1 MILLSMILVPMLA
14 APFAYIGEKINKNIP
29 KYLSLSIGI
38 FLGLSTIYLLLNYP
52 NKGFAFEE
60 FYKIYPPFDFNL
72 HLAVDGIS
80 LILLSVT
87 AFLAITVTLS
97 SWNVEK
103 PGAYFF
109 LVLIFLGPMVGVF
122 TSLNLLWF
130 FIFWEFT
137 LVPMFFHIGIWG
149 AENRIYAAMKFF
161 IYTHLA
167 SIFLL
172 LGIIILFLNTH
183 TFDFT
188 NLFGVNLEPGI
199 AKLVWVLMFIGFAV
213 KMPVVPFH
221 TWLPDAHVQAPS
233 PISVF
238 LAGLLLKMGAYG
250 LLRWEIFMLPETSK
264 FFAPLMAFIAVLT
277 IFYAGF
283 RALAEDH
290 IKKMVA
296 YSSINHMGF
305 VLLGFSVITA
315 AGISAAIYE
324 MVGHALIISLLFMIA
339 GYIHSKTHTWY
350 ISELGG
356 LMKKIPGLMTM
367 FVIGILAAVGLP
379 GTAGFIGEITVMI
392 AAFDY
397 YGWIMIIVPLASALS
412 AGFFMWML
420 QRAVFGPLKE
430 CFKDLKSLKEL
441 PLIENIPLVMYII
454 AFIVIGI
461 VPSLVF
467 NLYNPV
473 VDAFAQLFNL
483 NRG

>member
-1 MILLSMILVPMLA
+1 MILLSMILIPVIVAPLA
-14 APFAYIGEKINKNIP
+14 WIGEKVNREVP
-29 KYLSLSIGI
+29 KYLSLAVGV
-38 FLGLSTIYLLLNYP
+38 FLSLCTAYLIINYP
-52 NKGFAFEE
+52 GNGFAFNE
-60 FYKIYPPFDFNL
+60 FYRIYPPFDFNL

-80 LILLSVT
+80 LVLIGIT
-87 AFLAITVTLS
+87 AFLSITVTLS
-97 SWNVEK
+97 SWHTEK

-109 LVLIFLGPMVGVF
+109 LILLFLGPMVGVF
-122 TSLNLLWF
+122 ASLNLLWF

-167 SIFLL
+167 SVFLL
-172 LGIIILFLNTH
+172 LGIIVLFLSTH
-183 TFDFT
+183 TFE
-188 NLFGVNLEPGI
+188 FGKLLNVHLDPSI
-199 AKLVWVLMFIGFAV
+199 AKLVWILMFIGFAV

-250 LLRWEIFMLPETSK
+250 LLRWEVFLMPGTTK

-290 IKKMVA
+290 IKRMVA

-305 VLLGFSVITA
+305 VLLGLSAITA
-315 AGISAAIYE
+315 AGISAAVYE
-324 MVGHALIISLLFMIA
+324 MVGHALVISLLFMIA
-339 GYIHSKTHTWY
+339 GYVHHKTHTWY

-356 LMKKIPGLMTM
+356 IMRKIPGLMTM
-367 FVIGILAAVGLP
+367 FVIGVLAAVGLP
-379 GTAGFIGEITVMI
+379 GTAGFVGELAVML

-397 YGWIMIIVPLASALS
+397 YGWVMIIVPLASALS

-420 QRAVFGPLKE
+420 QRAVFGPLRE
-430 CFKDLKSLKEL
+430 ALKGLPSLKEL
-441 PLIENIPLVMYII
+441 PMVENLPLVLYIA
-454 AFIVIGI
+454 AFILVGVI
-461 VPSLVF
+461 PSIVF

-473 VDAFAQLFNL
+473 INTFSQLFQ
-483 NRG
+483 

>member
-1 MILLSMILVPMLA
+1 MVLLSMILLPVLV
-14 APFAYIGEKINKNIP
+14 APFAWLGERLHKDLP
-29 KYLSLSIGI
+29 KYLSLAVGA
-38 FLGLSTIYLLLNYP
+38 FLALCTAYLLVKYP
-52 NKGFAFEE
+52 GNGFAFHE
-60 FYKIYPPFDFNL
+60 FYRIYPPFDFNL

-80 LILLSVT
+80 LVLIAIT

-97 SWNVEK
+97 SWHVER
-103 PGAYFF
+103 PGAFFF

-122 TSLNLLWF
+122 ASLNLLWF

-167 SIFLL
+167 SVFLL
-172 LGIIILFLNTH
+172 LGIIVLYLSTG
-183 TFDFT
+183 TFEFEK
-188 NLFGVNLEPGI
+188 LVGVHLSPEI
-199 AKLVWVLMFIGFAV
+199 AKLVWILMFIGFAV

-250 LLRWEIFMLPETSK
+250 LLRWELFLFPQTSK

-290 IKKMVA
+290 IKRMVA

-305 VLLGFSVITA
+305 VLLGLASLTA

-339 GYIHSKTHTWY
+339 GYIHHKTHTWY

-367 FVIGILAAVGLP
+367 FVIGVLAAVGLP
-379 GTAGFIGEITVMI
+379 GTAGFVGELTVML

-397 YGWIMIIVPLASALS
+397 YGWIMIIVPLASALG

-420 QRAVFGPLKE
+420 QRAVFGPLRE
-430 CFKDLKSLKEL
+430 GFENLKSLKEL
-441 PLIENIPLVMYII
+441 PLVENVPLAMYIA
-454 AFIVIGI
+454 AFILVGVIPA
-461 VPSLVF
+461 VVF

-473 VDAFAQLFNL
+473 VNTFAQLFK
-483 NRG
+483 

>member
-1 MILLSMILVPMLA
+1 MILLSMILVPVIL
-14 APFAYIGEKINKNIP
+14 APFAWLGEKLNKDFP
-29 KYLSLSIGI
+29 KLLSLGVGV
-38 FLGLSTIYLLLNYP
+38 FLALSTVYLIVKYP
-52 NKGFAFEE
+52 GNGFAFEE

-80 LILLSVT
+80 LVLLAIV
-87 AFLAITVTLS
+87 AFLSITVTLS
-97 SWNVEK
+97 SWNVER

-109 LVLIFLGPMVGVF
+109 LILAFLGPMVGVF

-167 SIFLL
+167 SVFLL
-172 LGIIILFLNTH
+172 LGIIVLYLNAH
-183 TFDFT
+183 TFDFLRLLGA
-188 NLFGVNLEPGI
+188 NLDPSVV
-199 AKLVWVLMFIGFAV
+199 KLVWILMFIGFAV

-250 LLRWEIFMLPETSK
+250 LLRWEIFLFPHTSK

-290 IKKMVA
+290 IKRMVA

-305 VLLGFSVITA
+305 VLLGLSAITA

-339 GYIHSKTHTWY
+339 GYVHHKTHTWY
-350 ISELGG
+350 ISEMGG
-356 LMKKIPGLMTM
+356 IMKKIPALMTM
-367 FVIGILAAVGLP
+367 FVIGVLAAVGLP
-379 GTAGFIGEITVMI
+379 GTAGFVGELSVML

-397 YGWIMIIVPLASALS
+397 YGWVMIIVPLASALG

-420 QRAVFGPLKE
+420 QRAVFGPLRE
-430 CFKDLKSLKEL
+430 EFKSLKSLKEL
-441 PLIENIPLVMYII
+441 PFIENLSLVLYIA
-454 AFIVIGI
+454 AFIFVGI
-461 VPSLVF
+461 VPSVVF

-473 VDAFAQLFNL
+473 VNAFAQLFK
-483 NRG
+483 

>member
-1 MILLSMILVPMLA
+1 MILLSMILLPILV
-14 APFAYIGEKINKNIP
+14 APFAYLGERVNRDIP
-29 KYLSLSIGI
+29 RYISITIGI
-38 FLGLSTIYLLLNYP
+38 FLALCTAYLVVEYP
-52 NKGFAFEE
+52 GNGFAFEE

-80 LILLSVT
+80 LTLLAIT

-97 SWNVEK
+97 SWNIEK

-109 LVLIFLGPMVGVF
+109 LILTFLSPMVGVF
-122 TSLNLLWF
+122 ASLNLLWF

-167 SIFLL
+167 SVFLL
-172 LGIIILFLNTH
+172 LGIIVLFLNAH
-183 TFDFT
+183 TFDFM
-188 NLFGVNLEPGI
+188 NLLGIKLDPGI
-199 AKLVWVLMFIGFAV
+199 AKLIWILMFIGFAV

-250 LLRWEIFMLPETSK
+250 LLRWEIFMLPQVSK

-290 IKKMVA
+290 IKRMVA

-305 VLLGFSVITA
+305 VLLGLSAITA
-315 AGISAAIYE
+315 AGISAALYE
-324 MVGHALIISLLFMIA
+324 MVGHALIISILFMIA
-339 GYIHSKTHTWY
+339 GYIHHKTHTWY

-367 FVIGILAAVGLP
+367 FVIGVLAAVGLP
-379 GTAGFIGEITVMI
+379 GTAGFVGELTVMV

-397 YGWIMIIVPLASALS
+397 YGWIMVIVPLASALG

-420 QRAVFGPLKE
+420 QRAIFGPLREAFKE
-430 CFKDLKSLKEL
+430 LKTLKEL
-441 PLIENIPLVMYII
+441 PAVENIPLAMYIA
-454 AFIVIGI
+454 AFILVGI
-461 VPSLVF
+461 VPSMVF

-473 VDAFAQLFNL
+473 VNAFAQLFK
-483 NRG
+483 

>member
-1 MILLSMILVPMLA
+1 MILLSMILIPVIVAPLA
-14 APFAYIGEKINKNIP
+14 WIGEKVNREIP
-29 KYLSLSIGI
+29 KYLSLAVGV
-38 FLGLSTIYLLLNYP
+38 FLSLCTAYLIINYP
-52 NKGFAFEE
+52 GNGFAFNE
-60 FYKIYPPFDFNL
+60 FYRIYPPFDFNL

-80 LILLSVT
+80 LVLIGIT
-87 AFLAITVTLS
+87 AFLSITVTLS
-97 SWNVEK
+97 SWHTEK

-109 LVLIFLGPMVGVF
+109 LILLFLGPMVGVF
-122 TSLNLLWF
+122 ASLNLLWF

-167 SIFLL
+167 SVFLL
-172 LGIIILFLNTH
+172 LGIIVLFLSTH
-183 TFDFT
+183 TFE
-188 NLFGVNLEPGI
+188 FGKLLNVHLDPSI
-199 AKLVWVLMFIGFAV
+199 AKLVWILMFIGFAV

-250 LLRWEIFMLPETSK
+250 LLRWEVFLMPNTTK

-290 IKKMVA
+290 IKRMVA

-305 VLLGFSVITA
+305 VLLGLSAITA
-315 AGISAAIYE
+315 AGISAAVYE
-324 MVGHALIISLLFMIA
+324 MVGHALVISLLFMIA
-339 GYIHSKTHTWY
+339 GYVHHKTHTWY

-356 LMKKIPGLMTM
+356 IMRKIPGLMTM
-367 FVIGILAAVGLP
+367 FVIGVLAAVGLP
-379 GTAGFIGEITVMI
+379 GTAGFVGELAVML

-397 YGWIMIIVPLASALS
+397 YGWVMIIVPLASALS

-420 QRAVFGPLKE
+420 QRAVFGPLRE
-430 CFKDLKSLKEL
+430 TLKGLPSLKEL
-441 PLIENIPLVMYII
+441 PMVENLPLALYIA
-454 AFIVIGI
+454 AFILVGVI
-461 VPSLVF
+461 PSIVF

-473 VDAFAQLFNL
+473 INTFSQLFQ
-483 NRG
+483 

>member
-1 MILLSMILVPMLA
+1 MVLLSMILLPVLV
-14 APFAYIGEKINKNIP
+14 APFAWIGEKVNRDFP
-29 KYLSLSIGI
+29 KYLSLAVGI
-38 FLGLSTIYLLLNYP
+38 FLAFCTAYLIVKYP
-52 NKGFAFEE
+52 GNGFAFEE
-60 FYKIYPPFDFNL
+60 FYRIYPPFDFNL

-80 LILLSVT
+80 LVLLAIV

-97 SWNVEK
+97 SWHVER

-109 LVLIFLGPMVGVF
+109 LILIFLGPMVGVF
-122 TSLNLLWF
+122 VSLNLLWF

-172 LGIIILFLNTH
+172 LGIIVLYLSTH
-183 TFDFT
+183 TFE
-188 NLFGVNLEPGI
+188 FGKLLNIHLDPSV
-199 AKLVWVLMFIGFAV
+199 AKLGFAV

-250 LLRWEIFMLPETSK
+250 LLRWEIFLFPQTSK

-290 IKKMVA
+290 IKRMVA

-305 VLLGFSVITA
+305 VLLGLSALTA
-315 AGISAAIYE
+315 AGISAAVYE
-324 MVGHALIISLLFMIA
+324 MVGHALVISLLFMIA
-339 GYIHSKTHTWY
+339 GYIHHKTHTWY

-356 LMKKIPGLMTM
+356 IMKKIPGLMTM
-367 FVIGILAAVGLP
+367 FVIGVLAAVGLP
-379 GTAGFIGEITVMI
+379 GTAGFVGELTVML

-397 YGWIMIIVPLASALS
+397 YGWIMVIVPLASALG

-420 QRAVFGPLKE
+420 QRAVFGPLRE
-430 CFKDLKSLKEL
+430 EFKNLATLKEL
-441 PLIENIPLVMYII
+441 PLVENIPLAMYIA
-454 AFIVIGI
+454 AFII
-461 VPSLVF
+461 VGVVPAVVF

-473 VDAFAQLFNL
+473 INTFAQLFQ
-483 NRG
+483 

>member
-1 MILLSMILVPMLA
+1 MILLSMILIPVIL
-14 APFAYIGEKINKNIP
+14 APFAWLGEKLNRDFP
-29 KYLSLSIGI
+29 KFLSLGVGV
-38 FLGLSTIYLLLNYP
+38 FLALSTAYLIVKYP
-52 NKGFAFEE
+52 GNDFAFGE
-60 FYKIYPPFDFNL
+60 FYHIYPPFDFNL

-80 LILLSVT
+80 LVLLAIV
-87 AFLAITVTLS
+87 AFLSITVTLS
-97 SWNVEK
+97 SWNVER

-109 LVLIFLGPMVGVF
+109 LVLAFLGPMVGVF

-167 SIFLL
+167 SVFLL
-172 LGIIILFLNTH
+172 LGIIVLYLNAH
-183 TFDFT
+183 TFDF
-188 NLFGVNLEPGI
+188 LKLLEAGVDPNV
-199 AKLVWVLMFIGFAV
+199 AKLVWILMFIGFAV

-250 LLRWEIFMLPETSK
+250 LLRWEIFLFPHTSK

-290 IKKMVA
+290 IKRMVA

-305 VLLGFSVITA
+305 VLLGLSAITA

-339 GYIHSKTHTWY
+339 GYVHHKTHTWY
-350 ISELGG
+350 ISEMGG
-356 LMKKIPGLMTM
+356 IMKKIPALMTM
-367 FVIGILAAVGLP
+367 FVIGVLAAVGLP
-379 GTAGFIGEITVMI
+379 GTAGFVGELSVML

-397 YGWIMIIVPLASALS
+397 YGWVMIIVPLASALG

-420 QRAVFGPLKE
+420 QRAVFGPLRE
-430 CFKDLKSLKEL
+430 GFENMKSLKEL
-441 PLIENIPLVMYII
+441 PFIENLSLALYIA
-454 AFIVIGI
+454 AFIFVGV
-461 VPSLVF
+461 VPSVVF

-473 VDAFAQLFNL
+473 VDAFAQLF
-483 NRG
+483 R